1 VSNEKAVFHL
11 VDRITFGPRLA
22 DLEDALALGYD
33 AYLKRQLAPRSID
46 DAAVEARVGR
56 LDTLMLT
63 PADIAENVRRNLAA
77 FMPGGGYVF
86 ANVHNI
92 QGDVPP
98 ENVEALFDAAYEYG
112 FYD

>member
-33 AYLKRQLAPRSID
+33 AYLKRQLAPRSI
-46 DAAVEARVGR
+46 
-56 LDTLMLT
+56 
-63 PADIAENVRRNLAA
+63 
-77 FMPGGGYVF
+77 YVF

-98 ENVEALFDAAYEYG
+98 ENIEALFDAAYEFG